1 MYLIAS
7 IGIGIICPQRIGELR
22 RELPPQMRRMIGCTR
37 YERSYRILTLA
48 VTISLAIAI
57 ATREIVRFVQGRGIE
72 DASVCAR
79 DELVREM
86 RPVVERQS
94 GPTIGTV
101 CESLSSAQQQQQ
113 KKKDVRRKNSL
124 VEGFDR
130 VVRERI
136 ERVET
141 VVVTCGTVNDA
152 PGCGWVVQSIGIDSD

>member
-7 IGIGIICPQRIGELR
+7 IGIGIICPQRTGELR
-22 RELPPQMRRMIGCTR
+22 RELPPQMCRMIGCTR

-79 DELVREM
+79 DEFVREM

-101 CESLSSAQQQQQ
+101 CESSSSAQQK

-124 VEGFDR
+124 VESFDR